1 MYKVF
6 IVEDEHLIRDSL
18 RNQLLSLAETHPL
31 IFSGEASDGE
41 MALASI
47 MDVKPD
53 ILLTDIRMPFM
64 DGLSLAKEVRKIF
77 PWIRIIF
84 ISGFDDFEYARTA
97 IQVQADAYLLKPI
110 KDTELIQTL
119 EAVITVLEKQK
130 EPLMDR
136 DPQAD
141 NFVFELKKNH
151 FLNGIFRGELSV
163 PEVLQESA
171 ALQRSIVGKKT
182 CVVLAT
188 NHYDKNF
195 DDYFRF
201 SNYLHFLFGAD
212 ESIIFSS
219 ISSRFIKFLLMDSDT
234 DRLLEKSYQL
244 AQTLVHELKDEEVE
258 DLIVSIGPIVER
270 LSEIPQAYRYTQN
283 MLQTY
288 GVLRTERI
296 ISYED
301 DIKDGEVSPTNP
313 FKLDLAQKIAQT
325 EADEL
330 EELVLELQGTPG
342 DTEERNRLFRF
353 FVLTELGHL
362 VQKKKPGSEQPLLE
376 KMNDLDQLAA
386 VAADAAEYTQIIEK
400 LLAFL
405 MAAHINPSMVKYQSV
420 IQKALGF
427 IKENFTDPD
436 ISLNVVADAVN
447 LSPSHFSTIFSQSL
461 GQTFIDFLT
470 ECRLQHAKELLVG
483 TDDKLSSIAMD
494 IGYNDPN
501 YFSYLFKKREGV
513 TPKEFRR
520 THTRA

>member
-6 IVEDEHLIRDSL
+6 IVEDEHLIRESL

-31 IFSGEASDGE
+31 SFAGEASDGE

-110 KDTELIQTL
+110 KNIELIQ
-119 EAVITVLEKQK
+119 ILEKVILLLDEQK
-130 EPLMDR
+130 KPVIER
-136 DPQAD
+136 DSHAD

-151 FLNGIFRGELSV
+151 FLNGIFQGELSV

-171 ALQRSIVGKKT
+171 ALNRSVVGKKT

-188 NHYDKNF
+188 SHYNKNF
-195 DDYFRF
+195 EDYFRF
-201 SNYLHFLFGAD
+201 SNYLHVLFGDD
-212 ESIIFSS
+212 ESILFSS
-219 ISSRFIKFLLMDSDT
+219 ISSHFIKFLLMDTDT
-234 DRLLEKSYQL
+234 KRLLEKSYQL
-244 AQTLVHELKDEEVE
+244 AQTLVHELKDEEAD
-258 DLIVSIGPIVER
+258 DLVVSIGPIVDR
-270 LSEIPQAYRYTQN
+270 LSEIPHAYRHTQN

-330 EELVLELQGTPG
+330 EDLVLELQGIPG

-362 VQKKKPGSEQPLLE
+362 VQKKKNGADHPLLE
-376 KMNDLDQLAA
+376 KINNLDQFAA
-386 VAADAAEYTQIIEK
+386 VAADTIEYTEILEK
-400 LLAFL
+400 LLSFL
-405 MAAHINPSMVKYQSV
+405 MAAHLNPSMLKYQSV
-420 IQKALGF
+420 IHKALGF

-436 ISLNVVADAVN
+436 ISLNVVADVVN

-461 GQTFIDFLT
+461 GQTFIDYLT
-470 ECRLQHAKELLVG
+470 ECRLRHAKELLAQ
-483 TDDKLSSIAMD
+483 TDEKLSTIAMD

-501 YFSYLFKKREGV
+501 YFSYLFKKREGL

-520 THTRA
+520 NNTRV